1 MNTGERYIGQ
11 EYDFHSYHW
20 HSIVELTDRPLGERE
35 KVFFLLPSLSIFL
48 ISLQPM
54 DTWCDNRHTESWLIP
69 CQDQ

>member
-1 MNTGERYIGQ
+1 
-11 EYDFHSYHW
+11 
-20 HSIVELTDRPLGERE
+20 
-35 KVFFLLPSLSIFL
+35 LLPSLSIFL